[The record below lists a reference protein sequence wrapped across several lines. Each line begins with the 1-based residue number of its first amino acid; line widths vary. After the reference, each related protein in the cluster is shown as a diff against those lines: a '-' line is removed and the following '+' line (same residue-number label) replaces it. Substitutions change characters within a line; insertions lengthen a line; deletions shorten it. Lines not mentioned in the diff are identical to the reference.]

1 MKILLIVAITVAV
14 LGGYA
19 FSQIS
24 ERQATAQ
31 LISNSIFSQASPPD
45 FGILSDPA
53 LAQMDKSSHAADSL
67 SVGQVIDAWVTNTE
81 DHLVPVAN
89 AMPADQYSFAPSNG
103 EFKNVR
109 TFPEQLKHLA
119 ANNYRQAAVI
129 LGDKPTADQVNERG
143 PDSVRTKAQVVGYL
157 KGSFASLHKA
167 VATIGGEN
175 EVEPIN
181 HASGT
186 WQRARLGL
194 AIDAVAHSFDHYGQ
208 LVEYLRMNGIV
219 PPDSR

>member
-1 MKILLIVAITVAV
+1 MKTMKWISFLLLI
-14 LGGYA
+14 L
-19 FSQIS
+19 SPL
-24 ERQATAQ
+24 AQ
-31 LISNSIFSQASPPD
+31 
-45 FGILSDPA
+45 
-53 LAQMDKSSHAADSL
+53 AQMDSAQPAAQLTTSK
-67 SVGQVIDAWVTNTE
+67 VIDAWITNTE

-89 AMPADQYSFAPSNG
+89 AMPEDKYSFAPSNG

-109 TFPEQLKHLA
+109 TFAEQLKHLA

-129 LGDKPTADQVNERG
+129 LGNRPTDDQVKENG
-143 PDSVRTKAQVVGYL
+143 PDTAKTKAEIVDYV
-157 KGSFASLHKA
+157 KGSFAALHKA
-167 VATIGGEN
+167 VTTITEEN
-175 EVEPIN
+175 QVEPIN
-181 HASGT
+181 TSAIV